1 MPIMNFVKLFNKFIA
16 GVMNWV
22 SSICL
27 IVLCIIVLYGVIMR
41 YVFDHG
47 ADFVEP
53 IALLMVLVIA
63 FFGAALRVRDGG
75 HIGLDSLVERLPPK
89 GKLAMEAFQQIC
101 LIAFALAALSGCVQ
115 MAQITIGD
123 TIPIIDLSEGIRYL
137 IPAAAFVCTVLFC
150 LEHLLDMFVHKQD

>member
-1 MPIMNFVKLFNKFIA
+1 MNFVKLPNKFIA
-16 GVMNWV
+16 GVMSWV
-22 SSICL
+22 SALCL
-27 IVLCIIVLYGVIMR
+27 IVLCAIVQYGVIMR

-89 GKLAMEAFQQIC
+89 GKLAMEIFQQVC
-101 LIAFALAALSGCVQ
+101 LIVFALAALSGCVQ
-115 MAQITIGD
+115 MAQITMGD
-123 TIPIIDLSEGIRYL
+123 TIPIIELSEGIRYL
-137 IPAAAFVCTVLFC
+137 IPAVAFACIVLFC
-150 LEHLLDMFVHKQD
+150 LEHLLDMLLHKQN